1 MLFDYNLRKGS
12 FGNNRT
18 NNAGSTDNSN
28 KAGGGSKSKES
39 NDELSSI
46 FKEILEENNKD
57 KISTSFFA
65 NKLKERYD
73 IKDNA
78 MLTKILNTIADNHDD
93 GDGYLSLDDFE
104 MQEKYDEISSQLY
117 SATAGRLGTDKE
129 KFYKILNDENLTG
142 DDWANIIQTYENI
155 YNRNLIDDVDSDF
168 SGITESNVRNE
179 IMKKITSKLLESIES
194 GSDFA
199 LEIAFSELYASLK
212 QTTNMGGKEVLD
224 SNKADEFA
232 INLLSGDDKINAM
245 ILSKYSQITGSNLI
259 EDIQKNDSI
268 SKANKD
274 LILHRLDVANT
285 YILSEFG
292 NNQSAFE
299 ELNLDN
305 YPDSAKNKAWTI
317 NLLIQ
322 GLNSSL
328 VDFQNQNDEDGSI
341 TANYNLIK
349 ALTGLGLSSQDLVSA
364 FEEQETLIYE
374 LTKALNGESELSF
387 EETFKKLTGVD
398 YDEEKIIKY
407 QELSNQYS
415 IAYSSIQSAQMFQ
428 ESVSNADN
436 LQDVLNLFISY
447 FGDETRG
454 KEEFLAYLQDGM
466 IPAQDDF
473 DDTNQK
479 TVAFGGY
486 VTDISFDDNGQ
497 LVITRINNY
506 NYKRN
511 GEDDEIETL
520 SYDLAETTNMIR
532 TLPRTFDNNKF
543 VNQVIG
549 NIEDCF
555 GYTIENLQEE
565 YYNAKKEALGGADKL
580 EETINEYCQ
589 SQSNFIDKL
598 AGVTQVAGM
607 VTIATGGVV
616 TFINPPAGVAIMG
629 AGRYMA
635 LGGMFGDNILKAV
648 DGLSS
653 ANGLTKDEAR
663 ALIRETLKEVGYL
676 ALGGKIN
683 SVAEAVQ
690 AGAFESLTSLG
701 VSKGTATVLS
711 WLAEG
716 GTDMAL
722 SVLSDFVITGDANL
736 SGNTIQVLMGILTG
750 VANAKVRH
758 LKEQRIAEL
767 EQKFESGEYTK
778 ADIDE
783 YAELAFHGTPK
794 ESGKIDDSNVKTSD
808 PNIKVNDPNVVVS
821 NKQYASYTRGTSL
834 VQGQQY
840 EVATGTSLKIGN
852 TILSLDDLSLKPGE
866 TITVGR
872 SGFGADYQI
881 ADNTVSRSHLKITAT
896 ENGYIVVDTNST
908 NGTTFQFSPLVLPNS
923 DGSVTIYKNTN
934 MSYDTYKSLFEK
946 PYTQQQD
953 NGDCYLLSA
962 LNALF
967 ENPQSRSTILGCF
980 QETPDG
986 KMVIS
991 LPNGRYQ
998 VDLDEALKEINMNLT
1013 QFNQSSL
1020 GFALIE
1026 YVYGKERYTRAVDM
1040 AIRGYNP
1047 YEDEF
1052 SQYIWNKVT
1061 RDGGIKDAN
1070 DFRQAGNTAE
1080 VMSMF
1085 GYKTER
1091 VKNAREMAKI
1101 LSDPSKWGDYVFT
1114 ISTKTAPTGDGH
1126 THAWDKGLDLWGNHS
1141 YLAQPTIENGK
1152 VVIVLKNPWY
1162 SYKESCRLTPDQLIR
1177 LGCFSG
1183 LYVIKIN

>member
-155 YNRNLIDDVDSDF
+155 YNRNLIDDVDADF

-199 LEIAFSELYASLK
+199 LEIACSELYASLK

-232 INLLSGDDKINAM
+232 INLLTGDDKINAM

-328 VDFQNQNDEDGSI
+328 VDFQNQNNEDGSI

-555 GYTIENLQEE
+555 GYTINNLQEE

-616 TFINPPAGVAIMG
+616 TFVNPPAGVAIMG

-722 SVLSDFVITGDANL
+722 SVLSDFIITGDANL
-736 SGNTIQVLMGILTG
+736 SGNAMQTLMGILTG

-758 LKEQRIAEL
+758 LKETKLAE
-767 EQKFESGEYTK
+767 FEEKVASGELQPK
-778 ADIDE
+778 DADSFLKNE
-783 YAELAFHGTPK
+783 FTPEERLKEACKVAF
-794 ESGKIDDSNVKTSD
+794 IDDSDVIDAKSFAKKMGYDDTLTEIFEKLFSA
-808 PNIKVNDPNVVVS
+808 NIDNITIFNTMETGLSLEQCDSFIKLYKSGVTNPNVIANGLEHGWS
-821 NKQYASYTRGTSL
+821 EDHWNIYRQIEQENFNKFQQPYAKAINYDWSIDELTQYREYLVNGTR
-834 VQGQQY
+834 
-840 EVATGTSLKIGN
+840 EDVAA
-852 TILSLDDLSLKPGE
+852 ILSTDSLTAAEKQTKISELSLKDYQYNSEP
-866 TITVGR
+866 INKLLR
-872 SGFGADYQI
+872 SG
-881 ADNTVSRSHLKITAT
+881 K
-896 ENGYIVVDTNST
+896 
-908 NGTTFQFSPLVLPNS
+908 
-923 DGSVTIYKNTN
+923 SV
-934 MSYDTYKSLFEK
+934 E
-946 PYTQQQD
+946 
-953 NGDCYLLSA
+953 
-962 LNALF
+962 
-967 ENPQSRSTILGCF
+967 
-980 QETPDG
+980 
-986 KMVIS
+986 
-991 LPNGRYQ
+991 
-998 VDLDEALKEINMNLT
+998 
-1013 QFNQSSL
+1013 
-1020 GFALIE
+1020 
-1026 YVYGKERYTRAVDM
+1026 
-1040 AIRGYNP
+1040 
-1047 YEDEF
+1047 
-1052 SQYIWNKVT
+1052 
-1061 RDGGIKDAN
+1061 
-1070 DFRQAGNTAE
+1070 E
-1080 VMSMF
+1080 V
-1085 GYKTER
+1085 
-1091 VKNAREMAKI
+1091 AKI
-1101 LSDPSKWGDYVFT
+1101 LGEIYGDSMTEFILHGYDDISHPADSDMVLNRYELTTEQYNFPYEVGDEFTSKAFYSTTSDLSENSWAATTWMSESMRTHGDATSQVVKLEIHIPAGT
-1114 ISTKTAPTGDGH
+1114 PILTGNDSMHEVLLKYGS
-1126 THAWDKGLDLWGNHS
+1126 KF
-1141 YLAQPTIENGK
+1141 K
-1152 VVIVLKNPWY
+1152 VTGFDSDTNTYILEYIPN
-1162 SYKESCRLTPDQLIR
+1162 
-1177 LGCFSG
+1177 
-1183 LYVIKIN
+1183 